1 VPKVRVNDIEM
12 NYELHGEGEP
22 LVLIMGFTGNLEAWR
37 PLLPAFAAEYR
48 VLIFDNRGA
57 GLTDKPAGP
66 YSIPMMADDAAGLM
80 DALGIEAADVYGIS
94 MGGMIAQELA
104 LRHPQKVKALVL
116 GCTTPGG
123 PNSPPRPQKTIE
135 ALARIPNVS
144 VEEGLEIVMGLLF
157 TDEFA
162 AADGQR
168 LREMTLNSFDLRT
181 PRHAVQA
188 QGAAIAAHDTYDR
201 LPQIKAPTLVIAGE
215 ADELIPSDNSPTL
228 AQRIPG
234 AELVTYPRARH
245 GYLYEVAAEAT
256 AAVLDFLR
264 RHRGGKARLQ
274 HRIPGA
280 V

>member
-1 VPKVRVNDIEM
+1 MPKMRVNDIEM

-37 PLLPAFAAEYR
+37 PLVPAFAREYR

-57 GLTDKPAGP
+57 GLTDKPDGP
-66 YSIPMMADDAAGLM
+66 YSMPMMADDTAGLM
-80 DALGIEAADVYGIS
+80 DALSIDAAHIYGVS

-123 PNSPPRPQKTIE
+123 SNSHRRPQKTFE

-144 VEEGLEIVMGLLF
+144 VEEGLEIVLRLLF

-162 AADGQR
+162 AAYGQQ
-168 LREMTLNSFDLRT
+168 LREMTLHSFDLRT
-181 PRHAVQA
+181 PRHTVLA
-188 QGAAIAAHDTYDR
+188 QSAAIASHNTYDR
-201 LPQIKAPTLVIAGE
+201 LPQIGAPTLVIAGGD
-215 ADELIPSDNSPTL
+215 DELVPSGNSPIL

-234 AELVTYPRARH
+234 AELVMYPKARH

-264 RHRGGKARLQ
+264 RH
-274 HRIPGA
+274 
-280 V
+280 